1 VQGWH
6 GLEIQVLHS
15 FGDRK
20 PGKHD
25 MGAMYDCVPPSVAAE
40 KPLGEWNR
48 LAIAFVGNSLKVTLN
63 DKPII
68 DANLDL
74 WTDAYKNPDGTPNK
88 FQWALKD
95 LPKTGHVGLQD
106 YGVPVWYRNIRIKPL
121 DKSH

>member
-1 VQGWH
+1 MQGWH
-6 GLEIQVLHS
+6 GLEIQVLNS

-20 PGKHD
+20 PGRHD
-25 MGAMYDCVPPSVAAE
+25 MGAMYDCVAPSVAAE

-48 LAIAFVGNSLKVTLN
+48 LVIAFVGNSLKVALN

-121 DKSH
+121 DKSQ